1 MRFYLF
7 LPGQW
12 WDRSKPARQLYE
24 EMVEQAVLA
33 ERLGYD
39 GIWLTE
45 QNLVS
50 FLAAPDP
57 LQLAAAIAERTSKIR
72 IGVAVFVLPFHH
84 PLRLAG
90 QIAQIDQLCGGRFD
104 VACGRGASPYQMRQ
118 FQTEMTEE
126 ESREFFAE
134 HLQIMV
140 EHWTEHSAHAHDG
153 RFFSYPNA
161 TVLPPPLQRPHPPLW
176 IAALSARS
184 MRWAIELGFQSN
196 LISAPLREPFV
207 QVEGVYEA
215 FEQALRD
222 AGRVRSDVQFGVNR
236 MTFVGADE
244 AECRGVLRYVLMNH
258 RIIDQQL
265 GGVENVREGDYVV
278 DEAVREDE
286 PGLEEMYANIAYGTA
301 PEVRAKLARYAELGV
316 DLFSAWHNIGQPH
329 EQVCASMTAFA
340 REVMPF
346 FQAPVE
352 PGTASGAPAGSGAA
366 APGQAPAGD
375 GEAAPGSA

>member
-1 MRFYLF
+1 MRFYVF

-12 WDRSKPARQLYE
+12 WDRAKPAGELYG
-24 EMVEQAVLA
+24 EMIEQAVLA

-39 GIWLTE
+39 GIWLAE

-57 LQLAAAIAERTSKIR
+57 LQLAAMIAQRTSRIR

-118 FQTEMTEE
+118 FQTEMDEAD
-126 ESREFFAE
+126 SRAFFAE
-134 HLQIMV
+134 HLQIMLD
-140 EHWTEHSAHAHDG
+140 HWRDPSAHAHEG
-153 RFFSYPNA
+153 RFFAYPNA
-161 TVLPPPLQRPHPPLW
+161 TVLPPPVQRPHPPVWL
-176 IAALSARS
+176 AALSARS
-184 MRWAIELGFQSN
+184 MRWAIELGHDCN
-196 LISAPLREPFV
+196 VISASFREPFA
-207 QVEGVYEA
+207 QVEGIYEA

-222 AGRVRSDVQFGVNR
+222 AGRERSRARFALNR
-236 MTFVGADE
+236 MTCVGAEE
-244 AECRGVLRYVLMNH
+244 AECREVLRYVLMNH

-265 GGVENVREGDYVV
+265 GKLERVRGGDYVV

-286 PGLEEMYANIAYGTA
+286 PGLGEMYANIAFGTV

-316 DLFSAWHNIGQPH
+316 DQFSSWHNLGQPH

-340 REVMPF
+340 REVMPAF
-346 FQAPVE
+346 H
-352 PGTASGAPAGSGAA
+352 TPAGHPS
-366 APGQAPAGD
+366 PGESSPAGED
-375 GEAAPGSA
+375 ETARGSK

>member
-12 WDRSKPARQLYE
+12 WDRSKPAGRLYE
-24 EMVEQAVLA
+24 EIVEQAVLA

-39 GIWLTE
+39 GVWLAE

-57 LQLAAAIAERTSKIR
+57 LQLAATIAERTSRIR

-90 QIAQIDQLCGGRFD
+90 QIAQIDHLCDGRFD

-118 FQTEMTEE
+118 FQTEMSEE
-126 ESREFFAE
+126 ESRAHFAE
-134 HLQIMV
+134 HLQVMV
-140 EHWTEHSAHAHDG
+140 DHWTDPGAHAHDG

-161 TVLPPPLQRPHPPLW
+161 TVLPPPHQRPHPPLW

-184 MRWAIELGFQSN
+184 IRWAIELGFDAN
-196 LISAPLREPFV
+196 LISAPFREPFAH
-207 QVEGVYEA
+207 VEGLYEA
-215 FEQALRD
+215 FEQALREV
-222 AGRVRSDVQFGVNR
+222 GRERREALFAVNR
-236 MTFVGADE
+236 MTCVGAE
-244 AECRGVLRYVLMNH
+244 ADCREVLRYVLMNH

-278 DEAVREDE
+278 DEAIREDE
-286 PGLEEMYANIAYGTA
+286 PELREMYANIAFGTA
-301 PEVRAKLARYAELGV
+301 AQVRAKLAPYAELGV
-316 DLFSAWHNIGQPH
+316 DQFSAWHNVGQPH
-329 EQVCASMTAFA
+329 EQVCASMEAFA
-340 REVMPF
+340 REVMPHYAA
-346 FQAPVE
+346 Q
-352 PGTASGAPAGSGAA
+352 GS
-366 APGQAPAGD
+366 P
-375 GEAAPGSA
+375 

>member
-12 WDRSKPARQLYE
+12 WDRSKPARRLYE

-33 ERLGYD
+33 EQLGYD
-39 GIWLTE
+39 GIWLAE

-57 LQLAAAIAERTSKIR
+57 LQLAATIAQRTSRIR

-90 QIAQIDQLCGGRFD
+90 QIAQIDQLCDGRFD

-118 FQTEMTEE
+118 FQVEMTEE
-126 ESREFFAE
+126 ESRAFFAE
-134 HLQIMV
+134 HLRIMV
-140 EHWTEHSAHAHDG
+140 EHWTERSAQAHDG

-161 TVLPPPLQRPHPPLW
+161 TVLPPPLQTPHPPLW

-184 MRWAIELGFQSN
+184 MRWAIDLGFRSN
-196 LISAPLREPFV
+196 LISSSFREPFAH
-207 QVEGVYEA
+207 VEGVYEA
-215 FEQALRD
+215 FVLALRD
-222 AGRVRSDVQFGVNR
+222 AGRERSDALFGVNR
-236 MTFVGADE
+236 MTCVGAESD
-244 AECRGVLRYVLMNH
+244 CRQVLRYVLMNH

-265 GGVENVREGDYVV
+265 GAREHVREGDYVV
-278 DEAVREDE
+278 DEAIREDE
-286 PGLEEMYANIAYGTA
+286 PDLEEMYANIAYGTVA
-301 PEVRAKLARYAELGV
+301 EVRAKLAPYAELGV

-329 EQVCASMTAFA
+329 EQVCSSMEVFA
-340 REVMPF
+340 REVMPS
-346 FQAPVE
+346 FQ
-352 PGTASGAPAGSGAA
+352 T
-366 APGQAPAGD
+366 
-375 GEAAPGSA
+375 

>member
-12 WDRSKPARQLYE
+12 WDRQKPARELYG
-24 EMVEQAVLA
+24 EMLEQAVLA
-33 ERLGYD
+33 EELGYD

-57 LQLAAAIAERTSKIR
+57 LQLAATIAERTARIR
-72 IGVAVFVLPFHH
+72 IGVGVFVLPFHH

-118 FQTEMTEE
+118 FQMRMSEAD
-126 ESREFFAE
+126 SREFFAE
-134 HLQIMV
+134 HLRIMV
-140 EHWTEHSAHAHDG
+140 DHWRDPSAHAHEG

-161 TVLPPPLQRPHPPLW
+161 TVLPPPRQQPHPPLW
-176 IAALSARS
+176 LAALSARS
-184 MRWAIELGFQSN
+184 VRWAIELG
-196 LISAPLREPFV
+196 LDCDVISAPFREPFA

-215 FEQALRD
+215 FVQALGD
-222 AGRVRSDVQFGVNR
+222 AGRERSRARFALNR

-244 AECRGVLRYVLMNH
+244 AECREVLRYVLMNH

-265 GGVENVREGDYVV
+265 GDVERVRGGDYVV

-286 PGLEEMYANIAYGTA
+286 PGLDEMYANIAFGTA

-316 DLFSAWHNIGQPH
+316 DQFSAWHNVGQPH
-329 EQVCASMTAFA
+329 EQVCASMAAFA
-340 REVMPF
+340 SEVMPSF
-346 FQAPVE
+346 HTPAGHPSPGE
-352 PGTASGAPAGSGAA
+352 PLAGGDGFAAGSG
-366 APGQAPAGD
+366 
-375 GEAAPGSA
+375 

>member
-12 WDRSKPARQLYE
+12 WDRKKPAHELYG

-33 ERLGYD
+33 EELGYD
-39 GIWLTE
+39 GVWLAE

-57 LQLAAAIAERTSKIR
+57 LQLAAMIAQRTARIR

-118 FQTEMTEE
+118 FQTEMDEAD
-126 ESREFFAE
+126 SRAFFAE
-134 HLQIMV
+134 HLRIMLG
-140 EHWTEHSAHAHDG
+140 HWRDPSAHAHEG

-161 TVLPPPLQRPHPPLW
+161 TVLPPPLQRPHPPVWL
-176 IAALSARS
+176 AALSARS
-184 MRWAIELGFQSN
+184 ARWAVELGCDCDV
-196 LISAPLREPFV
+196 ISAPFREPFA

-215 FEQALRD
+215 FERALRD
-222 AGRVRSDVQFGVNR
+222 AGRERSQTRFGLNR
-236 MTFVGADE
+236 MTFVGAEE
-244 AECRGVLRYVLMNH
+244 AECREVLRYVLMNH

-265 GGVENVREGDYVV
+265 GDSEHVRGGDYTVE
-278 DEAVREDE
+278 EAVREDE
-286 PGLEEMYANIAYGTA
+286 PGLDEMYANIAFGTA

-316 DLFSAWHNIGQPH
+316 DQFSAWHNLGQPH

-340 REVMPF
+340 REVMPAF
-346 FQAPVE
+346 HTPAGHPSPGE
-352 PGTASGAPAGSGAA
+352 PFAANGDGASGSK
-366 APGQAPAGD
+366 
-375 GEAAPGSA
+375 

>member
-1 MRFYLF
+1 MRFYVF

-12 WDRSKPARQLYE
+12 WDRAKPAGELYG

-39 GIWLTE
+39 GIWLAE

-57 LQLAAAIAERTSKIR
+57 LQLAAMIAQRTSRIR

-118 FQTEMTEE
+118 FQTEMDEAD
-126 ESREFFAE
+126 SRAFFAE
-134 HLQIMV
+134 HLRIML
-140 EHWTEHSAHAHDG
+140 EHWRDPSAHAHEG
-153 RFFSYPNA
+153 RFFAYPNA
-161 TVLPPPLQRPHPPLW
+161 TVLPPPVQRPHPPVWL
-176 IAALSARS
+176 AALSARS
-184 MRWAIELGFQSN
+184 MRWAIELGQDCDV
-196 LISAPLREPFV
+196 ISASFREPFA
-207 QVEGVYEA
+207 QVEGIYEA

-222 AGRVRSDVQFGVNR
+222 AGRERSRTRFALNR
-236 MTFVGADE
+236 MTCVGADE
-244 AECRGVLRYVLMNH
+244 DECHEVLRYVLMNH

-265 GGVENVREGDYVV
+265 GKLERVRGGDYVV

-286 PGLEEMYANIAYGTA
+286 PGLEEMYANIAFGSV

-316 DLFSAWHNIGQPH
+316 DQFSSWHNLGQPH
-329 EQVCASMTAFA
+329 ERVCASMTAFA
-340 REVMPF
+340 REVMPAF
-346 FQAPVE
+346 H
-352 PGTASGAPAGSGAA
+352 TPAGHPS
-366 APGQAPAGD
+366 PGEPLGGD
-375 GEAAPGSA
+375 DETALGSK